1 MKKATYI
8 IQGNLC
14 AARIR
19 TARALQHPPMTQ
31 EDLSREINLLGFELM
46 TPQMISR
53 IEKNER
59 HVIDAELR
67 AIAKALGVSMEW
79 LVGDADIQDIFKTT

>member
-1 MKKATYI
+1 
-8 IQGNLC
+8 
-14 AARIR
+14 
-19 TARALQHPPMTQ
+19 
-31 EDLSREINLLGFELM
+31 M

-79 LVGDADIQDIFKTT
+79 LVGDADIRDIFKTT